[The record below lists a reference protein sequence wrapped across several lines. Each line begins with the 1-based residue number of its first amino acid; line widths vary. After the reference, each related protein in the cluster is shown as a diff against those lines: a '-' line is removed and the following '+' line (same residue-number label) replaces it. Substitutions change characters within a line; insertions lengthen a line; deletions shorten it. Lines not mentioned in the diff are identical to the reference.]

1 MARAAKSEEAIL
13 QREFITKTD
22 IKMLFNVGER
32 KAATIFDAV
41 QKQVTDEGKLNIPGR
56 ISWRRMYKML
66 DLPIPDIKPN
76 FVDNTKR
83 CQVTE

>member
-32 KAATIFDAV
+32 KASTIFDAV

-56 ISWRRMYKML
+56 ISWRRMYKMYL
-66 DLPIPDIKPN
+66 YLILNRTLLTTLRGSK
-76 FVDNTKR
+76 
-83 CQVTE
+83 